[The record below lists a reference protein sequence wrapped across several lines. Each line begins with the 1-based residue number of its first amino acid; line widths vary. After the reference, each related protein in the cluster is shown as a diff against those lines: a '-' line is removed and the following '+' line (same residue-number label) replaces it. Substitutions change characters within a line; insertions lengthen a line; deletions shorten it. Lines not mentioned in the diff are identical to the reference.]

1 LQTAT
6 ASRLAIPRHGQSKAA
21 RRGPAWDRVL
31 LLVLLILPVAATVLG
46 LSYYLS
52 PAAERVRSDLHPWL
66 KPSGAVGQ
74 SFGIAGL
81 LLFLFMWLYPLRK
94 AFGARRG
101 LGSVGTWMRFHTAVG
116 LSLPV
121 LIAVHAGWRFR
132 GLIGLGYLAMLIVSL
147 SGVVG
152 RYLYTRIPRSRNGL
166 ELSREEI
173 AGRRRSLVTDIAAAL
188 ALDPASVELELTQA
202 VRPAAG
208 SGAWATVK
216 RLVANDLVRWRSLRR
231 LRARWSAPRGREP
244 RVDRAVLDRAVSLA
258 RDEIRLSQQLDVLDA
273 TQRVFRYWHVAHR
286 PVSITALLAVMVH
299 VAVAILMGQTWIR

>member
-1 LQTAT
+1 MVAT
-6 ASRLAIPRHGQSKAA
+6 AF
-21 RRGPAWDRVL
+21 
-31 LLVLLILPVAATVLG
+31 G

-66 KPSGAVGQ
+66 RPSGVIGQ

-94 AFGARRG
+94 VLGARRG
-101 LGSVGTWMRFHTAVG
+101 LGSVGAWMRFHTAVG
-116 LSLPV
+116 LSLPL

-147 SGVVG
+147 SGVIG
-152 RYLYTRIPRSRNGL
+152 RYLYTRIPRSRTGL

-173 AGRRRSLVTDIAAAL
+173 AGKRRSLVTDIAASL
-188 ALDPASVELELTQA
+188 GLDPASVERELSLA
-202 VRPAAG
+202 ARPPAAG
-208 SGAWATVK
+208 GAWATVK
-216 RLVANDLVRWRSLRR
+216 RLVSNDFARWRSLRR
-231 LRARWSAPRGREP
+231 LRARWSAPRGIGP

-258 RDEIRLSQQLDVLDA
+258 RDEIRLSQQLELLDA

-286 PVSITALLAVMVH
+286 PVSVTALIAVLVH
-299 VAVAILMGQTWIR
+299 VGVAIAMGQTWLR